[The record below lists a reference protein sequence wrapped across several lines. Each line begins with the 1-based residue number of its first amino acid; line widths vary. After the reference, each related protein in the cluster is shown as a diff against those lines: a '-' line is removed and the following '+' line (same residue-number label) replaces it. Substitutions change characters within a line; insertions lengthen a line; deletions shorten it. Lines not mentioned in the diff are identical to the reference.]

1 MKYKYV
7 VTGGT
12 FDHFHI
18 GHQNFLR
25 YAFSI
30 SEQVLIGLTTDSY
43 ARQKRKDDFV
53 EPYTIREQALLQF
66 FAKEKLESRAKITPI
81 DSVFIP
87 AVWQALPIEAVLVTE
102 DSKNGGEAIN
112 KNRAEQNQEPLT
124 IETFPL
130 VLADDS
136 VSISST
142 RIRKGSI
149 NRKGESYLKKELFE
163 RTSLL
168 PKNVREML
176 KKPFGE
182 VTAYEYVDFSG
193 ISMNAVITVGDV
205 TTSIFLKNKNFPKIA
220 IIDFFVERHRRY
232 ASFTELGFKGSEKIY
247 YSANPAGQL
256 TPSLFLT
263 LQQIFSENKEN
274 SILFIDGEEDLS
286 VLTTLLYAPLNFHI
300 FYGQPGE
307 GLVHMQVTEE
317 IKEHA
322 RELIAAFNTNLL

>member
-1 MKYKYV
+1 MKYTYI

-30 SEQVLIGLTTDSY
+30 SEQVLIGLTTDLY
-43 ARQKRKDDFV
+43 AQQKRKDDFV
-53 EPYTIREQALLQF
+53 ESYTIREQALLQF
-66 FAKEKLESRAKITPI
+66 FAKEKLEDRAKIAPI

-87 AVWQALPIEAVLVTE
+87 EVWQTLPIEAVLVTE
-102 DSKNGGEAIN
+102 DSKSGGEAIN
-112 KNRAEQNQEPLT
+112 KKRAEQSKDSLI
-124 IETFPL
+124 IETFPM

-149 NRKGESYLKKELFE
+149 NRKGESYIKKELFE
-163 RTSLL
+163 NTSLL
-168 PKNVREML
+168 PKNVRNML

-182 VTAYEYVDFSG
+182 VTAYEYIDFTG
-193 ISMNAVITVGDV
+193 ISMNEVITVGDV
-205 TTSIFLKNKNFPKIA
+205 TTSIFLKNKKFPKIA
-220 IIDFFVERHRRY
+220 IIDFFVERNRKY
-232 ASFTELGFKGSEKIY
+232 SSFTELGFKGSEKIY

-256 TPSLFLT
+256 TPSLFLA
-263 LQQIFSENKEN
+263 LQQIFSENREN

-286 VLTTLLYAPLNFHI
+286 VLTALLYAPLNFHI

-307 GLVHMQVTEE
+307 GLVHIRVTED
-317 IKEHA
+317 IKEKA
-322 RELIAAFNTNLL
+322 REIISAFNKNLL